1 MEFFL
6 LYLLTS
12 VGSIAA
18 LLKIGGVFFVFA
30 LIFLVIGVIVSII
43 AATEFDNSVE
53 ENLIK
58 FKEPFGKPLKTVLI
72 LSAISYSLGSMLP
85 TERNMAI
92 IVGGGIAYQAVTS
105 ETGKEVG
112 GKAVE
117 LLMKKVDELLAEP
130 NKSNP
135 PVSDVKI
142 TQESYDGY
150 YSG

>member
-12 VGSIAA
+12 VGSIAS
-18 LLKIGGVFFVFA
+18 LLKIGGVFFIFA
-30 LIFLVIGVIVSII
+30 SIFLVIGVIVSII
-43 AATEFDNSVE
+43 TAVE
-53 ENLIK
+53 YGDTIEDQLNK
-58 FKEPFGKPLKTVLI
+58 FKNIFGKSLKTILI

-92 IVGGGIAYQAVTS
+92 IVGGGVAYQAVTS
-105 ETGKEVG
+105 ETGKEIG

-117 LLMKKVDELLAEP
+117 LIMKKVDELLAEP
-130 NKSNP
+130 NTSTP

-142 TQESYDGY
+142 TQESL
-150 YSG
+150 

>member
-12 VGSIAA
+12 VGSIAS
-18 LLKIGGVFFVFA
+18 LLKIGGVFFIFA
-30 LIFLVIGVIVSII
+30 SIFLVIGVIVSVIT
-43 AATEFDNSVE
+43 AVEFGDPIEDQLN
-53 ENLIK
+53 K
-58 FKEPFGKPLKTVLI
+58 FKNIFGKPLKTILL

-92 IVGGGIAYQAVTS
+92 IVGGGVAYQAATS
-105 ETGKEVG
+105 ETGKEIG

-130 NKSNP
+130 NTSKP
-135 PVSDVKI
+135 TVSDVKI
-142 TQESYDGY
+142 THESL
-150 YSG
+150 

>member
-18 LLKIGGVFFVFA
+18 LLKIGGVFFIFA
-30 LIFLVIGVIVSII
+30 SIFLVIGVIVSVIT
-43 AATEFDNSVE
+43 AAEFGNTVKE
-53 ENLIK
+53 QLNK
-58 FKEPFGKPLKTVLI
+58 FKEPFGKPLKTILI
-72 LSAISYSLGSMLP
+72 LSAISYSLGSVLP

-92 IVGGGIAYQAVTS
+92 IIGGGVAYQVVTS

-117 LLMKKVDELLAEP
+117 LLMKKVDEMLAEP
-130 NKSNP
+130 NKSKP
-135 PVSDVKI
+135 PVSDVTI
-142 TQESYDGY
+142 TQESL
-150 YSG
+150 

>member
-12 VGSIAA
+12 VGSIAS
-18 LLKIGGVFFVFA
+18 LLKIGGVFFIFA
-30 LIFLVIGVIVSII
+30 SIFLVFGVIVSVIT
-43 AATEFDNSVE
+43 ASEFGNTIE
-53 ENLIK
+53 ENLNK
-58 FKEPFGKPLKTVLI
+58 FKEMFGKTIKTILI

-92 IVGGGIAYQAVTS
+92 IVGGGVAYQAATS
-105 ETGKEVG
+105 ETGKEIG

-130 NKSNP
+130 NKSKP

-142 TQESYDGY
+142 TQDSL
-150 YSG
+150 

>member
-18 LLKIGGVFFVFA
+18 LLKIGGVFFIIA
-30 LIFLVIGVIVSII
+30 SIFLVIGVIVSFIT
-43 AATEFDNSVE
+43 AMEYDATVE
-53 ENLIK
+53 EHLNK
-58 FKEPFGKPLKTVLI
+58 FKGIFGKPIKTILI

-92 IVGGGIAYQAVTS
+92 IVGGGVAYQAATS
-105 ETGKEVG
+105 ETGKEIG

-142 TQESYDGY
+142 TQESL
-150 YSG
+150 

>member
-12 VGSIAA
+12 VGSIAS
-18 LLKIGGVFFVFA
+18 LLKIGGVFFIFA
-30 LIFLVIGVIVSII
+30 SIFLVIGVIVSVIT
-43 AATEFDNSVE
+43 AVE
-53 ENLIK
+53 YGDTVEDQLNK
-58 FKEPFGKPLKTVLI
+58 FKNIFGKPLKTILI

-92 IVGGGIAYQAVTS
+92 IVGGGVAYQAATS
-105 ETGKEVG
+105 ETGKEIG

-130 NKSNP
+130 NDSKP

-142 TQESYDGY
+142 TQESL
-150 YSG
+150 